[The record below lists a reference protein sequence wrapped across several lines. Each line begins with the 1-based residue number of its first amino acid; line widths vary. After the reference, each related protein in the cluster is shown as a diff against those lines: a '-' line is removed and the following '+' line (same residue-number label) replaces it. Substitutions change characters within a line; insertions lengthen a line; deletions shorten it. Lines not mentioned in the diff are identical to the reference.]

1 MTLVSE
7 CRGGVR
13 LVSGSVRQCQAILT
27 VPTCVQCQWCQS
39 CQDRASE
46 KGPRGQFGP
55 TRSPDV
61 NECSH
66 RVVWVIWPSDNT
78 QFTLGVPGANRSAWS
93 LFIGPVLTP
102 LTPLTLCTRGQ
113 KQCQYSLTLPDTIV
127 RHRPDTSTPV
137 SIDTALT
144 PLDAPTLRHCRAQ
157 RGWVAVSRQKSEDER
172 HGAQEDATRWPLH
185 ALAVCWLTDQRANI
199 KTGKASNV

>member
-1 MTLVSE
+1 MTYANSARFFSFSQLVSHFLLNPAVSECRSIKRCQGGVGAVSGRCQLTLVSE

-66 RVVWVIWPSDNT
+66 RVVWVIWPCDNT
-78 QFTLGVPGANRSAWS
+78 QFTLGISWGRTVHVVPFHWP
-93 LFIGPVLTP
+93 IGPVLPP
-102 LTPLTLCTRGQ
+102 LTPLTLYTHG
-113 KQCQYSLTLPDTIV
+113 QCQYGLWLDT
-127 RHRPDTSTPV
+127 T
-137 SIDTALT
+137 
-144 PLDAPTLRHCRAQ
+144 
-157 RGWVAVSRQKSEDER
+157 
-172 HGAQEDATRWPLH
+172 
-185 ALAVCWLTDQRANI
+185 
-199 KTGKASNV
+199 